1 MVEAIHKQGGRAIEV
16 GADVSKAAAV
26 KGMMAGVERE
36 LGPIDVL
43 INNAG
48 IG

>member
-1 MVEAIHKQGGRAIEV
+1 M
-16 GADVSKAAAV
+16 
-26 KGMMAGVERE
+26 ERTIRDR

-48 IG
+48 IIAVGPME